1 MTPRDNKR
9 LDLYA
14 MQILEHFDAQ
24 IKQMGL
30 RGATCEEIQA
40 AREEMRDKIIRRLGA
55 RLKNPT
61 KRQVNLMD
69 ALKRSLADS

>member
-1 MTPRDNKR
+1 MTRDNTR

-30 RGATCEEIQA
+30 LGATCEEIQA

-55 RLKNPT
+55 R
-61 KRQVNLMD
+61 RQVNLLA